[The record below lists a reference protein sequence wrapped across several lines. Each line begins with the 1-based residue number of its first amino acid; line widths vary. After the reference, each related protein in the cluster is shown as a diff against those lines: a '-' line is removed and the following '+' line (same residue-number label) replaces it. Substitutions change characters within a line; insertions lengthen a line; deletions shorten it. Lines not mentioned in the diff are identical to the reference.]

1 MSPSATWLGRY
12 RPPTTGTYKNR
23 AILTGSK
30 HVESR
35 FIPKLA
41 VRALLHPTTVGRVPK
56 AECAPGLAECVPRPV
71 YRHRAQPDC
80 RGVPSSLQ
88 CGGLGVW
95 GVFWGVS
102 TRVRIVLGSSVCG
115 FKRVLSQVSPS
126 RKGKLSRI
134 PFSPSA
140 APLLEV
146 REGRARERE
155 RERELYPLE
164 GVVPQ
169 AELSPI
175 FFWPVAVIPHKFRR
189 RGGAAAEAPL
199 APKHPPPP
207 TTHHPPPSPLILSR
221 GWSPKRSSRQFF
233 VACHGD
239 PAQA

>member
-1 MSPSATWLGRY
+1 MVLTSPSCPGPPLLNDGGRGC
-12 RPPTTGTYKNR
+12 RRRN
-23 AILTGSK
+23 
-30 HVESR
+30 
-35 FIPKLA
+35 
-41 VRALLHPTTVGRVPK
+41 VRQGLV
-56 AECAPGLAECVPRPV
+56 ECAAPGGTV
-71 YRHRAQPDC
+71 HRAQPDC

-155 RERELYPLE
+155 RERERELYPLE

-175 FFWPVAVIPHKFRR
+175 FF
-189 RGGAAAEAPL
+189 G
-199 APKHPPPP
+199 
-207 TTHHPPPSPLILSR
+207 LSR
-221 GWSPKRSSRQFF
+221 
-233 VACHGD
+233 
-239 PAQA
+239 